1 MLEVL
6 QTSHQDYLNPAQVIH
21 SEYLDFIIKLYHTTH
36 CSSQVATLLSITFL
50 VGGGTAFSSSP
61 AAGSIQAVAAGLV
74 PAGLTPVAFFPP
86 TNTQTL
92 QALSVIFL
100 EAPLK
105 KRKRRSSFRG
115 IIIFSIMTIHFTD
128 S

>member
-1 MLEVL
+1 MMKLV
-6 QTSHQDYLNPAQVIH
+6 TKAVFSVI
-21 SEYLDFIIKLYHTTH
+21 
-36 CSSQVATLLSITFL
+36 FL
-50 VGGGTAFSSSP
+50 VGGGTAFSSSAP
-61 AAGSIQAVAAGLV
+61 TGLQAVAAGLV

-100 EAPLK
+100 EAPVK

-115 IIIFSIMTIHFTD
+115 INYFCLYLLSIIVSRFFLFPLLKYFHCFRAQNVTEAI
-128 S
+128 